1 MIAPGCLY
9 VAVLSSIDG
18 EQFMEDQGYYFDVQ
32 DQQEYF
38 AYSKYSMGSS
48 LFPIH
53 FNTINSCCMCHLDR
67 DSLEITYTLSPKGY
81 ALGSFASA
89 QLNHDLVT

>member
-1 MIAPGCLY
+1 M
-9 VAVLSSIDG
+9 LSSIDG
-18 EQFMEDQGYYFDVQ
+18 EQFVGDQGYYFDVQ

-38 AYSKYSMGSS
+38 AQGKYSMESS

-53 FNTINSCCMCHLDR
+53 FSSLNSCCMCHLDR
-67 DSLEITYTLSPKGY
+67 DSLQLNYILSPTGY

>member
-18 EQFMEDQGYYFDVQ
+18 EQFVGDQGYYFDVQ

-38 AYSKYSMGSS
+38 AQGKYSMGSS

-53 FNTINSCCMCHLDR
+53 FNSLNSYCMCRLDR
-67 DSLEITYTLSPKGY
+67 NSLE
-81 ALGSFASA
+81 
-89 QLNHDLVT
+89 LNFYLVTYGLCIWVPLLVHN

>member
-9 VAVLSSIDG
+9 VAVLLSIDG
-18 EQFMEDQGYYFDVQ
+18 EQLVGDQGYYFDMQ
-32 DQQEYF
+32 DQQKYF
-38 AYSKYSMGSS
+38 AQGKYSMGSS

-53 FNTINSCCMCHLDR
+53 FNSLNSCCMCHLDR
-67 DSLEITYTLSPKGY
+67 DSLELSFYLVPTGY
-81 ALGSFASA
+81 ALCSFASA

>member
-18 EQFMEDQGYYFDVQ
+18 EQFVEDQGYYFDEQ
-32 DQQEYF
+32 DQLEYF
-38 AYSKYSMGSS
+38 AQVKYSMGSS

-53 FNTINSCCMCHLDR
+53 FNSLNSCCMCHLER
-67 DSLEITYTLSPKGY
+67 EFLE
-81 ALGSFASA
+81 
-89 QLNHDLVT
+89 LNYYLVTFGLCIWVALLELN